1 MKGGKMGKK
10 REETGIRIFER
21 KKVKRM
27 QNKGKSKPKR
37 VRDRLNN
44 NVFESENN
52 IISKGGGEDMVFGTK
67 YKP

>member
-44 NVFESENN
+44 NVLRE
-52 IISKGGGEDMVFGTK
+52 
-67 YKP
+67 